1 MWQERRRL
9 RRLEAEV
16 ADARE
21 AQADLQRRLDLFEK
35 IAKAAG
41 ASLDGPG
48 PAATVSAVPPV
59 SAVPEPAAPVPASLL
74 AAASDPRRGGIPVRV
89 AVDDNEVIAVIGGEG
104 GDPGEWW
111 TAIRR
116 LAARPGT
123 VS

>member
-1 MWQERRRL
+1 
-9 RRLEAEV
+9 
-16 ADARE
+16 
-21 AQADLQRRLDLFEK
+21 LDLFEK

-74 AAASDPRRGGIPVRV
+74 AAASDPRRSGIPVRV
-89 AVDDNEVIAVIGGEG
+89 AVDGNEVIAVIGGDG

-116 LAARPGT
+116 LAARSGT
-123 VS
+123 AS